1 MTTQK
6 QLFDKAAATWDEK
19 PSRVELAMKVAEAVF
34 DMAKPRDDSVV
45 LDFGCGTGILALALA
60 RRVAKVVAADT
71 SQGML
76 EQVRAKTAS
85 GGISN
90 VETALIGDDGE
101 LPPGPFDLVVV
112 SMALHHVEDLDS
124 VLERFAAILAPDGC
138 VFIADL
144 LEEDG
149 SFHSDMDVPHKGFA
163 PENLAGKFAELGLK
177 ESQQRIIHEIDKN
190 GRRYPVF
197 ALRISGV
204 SSAL

>member
-1 MTTQK
+1 M
-6 QLFDKAAATWDEK
+6 LENPFDQAAATWDEK

-34 DMAKPRDDSVV
+34 GMAQPRSDSVV

-85 GGISN
+85 EGISN
-90 VETALIGDDGE
+90 VETALIDDDGE

-124 VLERFAAILAPDGC
+124 VFEGFASVLAPDGC
-138 VFIADL
+138 IFIADL
-144 LEEDG
+144 VEEDG

-163 PENLAGKFAELGLK
+163 PEDLADRLAELGFE
-177 ESQQRIIHEIDKN
+177 ESQHRIIHKIDKN
-190 GRRYPVF
+190 GERFPVF